1 MVEKFYEIKEKLET
15 NMYSL
20 GVTTY
25 NILEKSEKF
34 GTRIYQADMLEVE
47 IESDEIVIFVDADL
61 RLVESNNILKGF
73 MVESV
78 ENIVINDTIIEIFF
92 INGNYVSIVAI

>member
-1 MVEKFYEIKEKLET
+1 MVEKFYELKEKLEA
-15 NMYSL
+15 NMYSF
-20 GVTTY
+20 GITTY

-34 GTRIYQADMLEVE
+34 GTRIYQVNMLEVE
-47 IESDEIVIFVDADL
+47 IESDEIVIITDIDL
-61 RLVESNNILKGF
+61 MLVESNYILREF
-73 MVESV
+73 MIESV